1 MIRADRAMH
10 EVSFLQDLA
19 VVMIAAGI
27 VTVLFQRLKQPV
39 VLGYIVAGIL
49 IGPHLLELIKGQDA
63 IKSLAEL
70 GMVFLMFSLGLEFN
84 LRKLRRVAA
93 TALVAA
99 PLAILLMVFAGYQVG
114 QLMGWTPVSSL
125 FLGAII
131 SIASTSV
138 IVKVLREM
146 KRDREPFAELIYGI
160 LIVEDLLGV
169 VMIVLL
175 TGIASTGDL
184 GVQSMLVS
192 TGKLLVFLVSVLV
205 VGLLVVPRLL
215 NFVARFE
222 SNERLLVAVLGLCFG
237 TALVA
242 AKLGFSVALGAFL
255 VGAVMAESAQSRRIE
270 SLVEPVRDLF
280 TAVFFVAIGLLVD
293 PALLWQHIVPIAGIS
308 LVVMIGQIAGNT
320 FGTVVAGHD
329 FRTAM
334 RVGTGLSQIGEFS
347 FVIATLGLTLSK
359 TSPSHENFK
368 EMYPI
373 VIGVALMTT
382 VLTPR
387 WIRSSDRLTDAI
399 LRGAPKPLVG
409 YLTLYKDWVERFKG
423 GQWNSLAWKL
433 SRKWLLQMA
442 VNMALVAGVIL
453 GAAYLARLEPAW
465 LAKWNMTRDT
475 LRTALWVAA
484 LVLSLPMLIANLRK
498 LQALGMLIS
507 EATIRRESAGQRT
520 QALRAVVA
528 NVCLVAGTAGMILCV
543 LLLSSALLPPL
554 GVMLA
559 LAVVLGVMAWLQWR
573 FLVRVYAWAQ
583 IALKETFEANEL
595 GQAEAESADLPTGLL
610 EAAHL
615 DSLRLAKGS
624 PAAGRRIG
632 ELALHTNTGVSIVG
646 IERDSERIVNP
657 GPEETL
663 LEGDLLLML
672 GEGDQLSKAKA
683 ELITGQ
689 AN

>member
-1 MIRADRAMH
+1 MH

-39 VLGYIVAGIL
+39 VLGYIAAGIL
-49 IGPHLLELIKGQDA
+49 IGPHAFGLVAKDETIR
-63 IKSLAEL
+63 SLAEL

-99 PLAILLMVFAGYQVG
+99 PLAIMLMVFAGYQVG
-114 QLMGWTPVSSL
+114 QLMGWTSVSSL

-146 KRDREPFAELIYGI
+146 KRDREPFAGLIYGI

-184 GVQSMLVS
+184 GLPSMAVS
-192 TGKLLVFLVSVLV
+192 AGKLLVFLVTVLV
-205 VGLLVVPRLL
+205 AGLLVVPRLL

-237 TALVA
+237 TSLVA

-255 VGAVMAESAQSRRIE
+255 VGAVMAESKQSRRIE

-293 PALLWQHIVPIAGIS
+293 PELLWQHIVPIVGIS
-308 LVVMIGQIAGNT
+308 LVVMIGQIVGNS

-329 FRTAM
+329 FRTAV

-347 FVIATLGLTLSK
+347 FVIATLGLTMGV
-359 TSPSHENFK
+359 TDPSL
-368 EMYPI
+368 YPI
-373 VIGVALMTT
+373 VVGVALVTT
-382 VLTPR
+382 LFTPL
-387 WIRSSDRLTDAI
+387 WIHNADRLADVL
-399 LRGAPKPLVG
+399 LRIAPKPLAG
-409 YLTLYKDWVERFKG
+409 YLSLYKDWVERFKG

-442 VNMALVAGVIL
+442 INLALVAGLLI
-453 GAAYLARLEPAW
+453 GAATLARLEPAW
-465 LAKWNMTRDT
+465 LAKLKLPSDT
-475 LRTALWVAA
+475 LRTVLWVAA

-520 QALRAVVA
+520 QLLRAVVA

-554 GVMLA
+554 GIMLA
-559 LAVVLGVMAWLQWR
+559 LAVVLAGVAWLQWR
-573 FLVRVYAWAQ
+573 FLVRVYARAQ
-583 IALKETFEANEL
+583 IALKETFEASEL
-595 GQAEAESADLPTGLL
+595 GQAEAEIGELPAGLL

-615 DSLRLAKGS
+615 DSMRLVKGS
-624 PAAGRRIG
+624 PAAGQCIG
-632 ELALHTNTGVSIVG
+632 ELELRTNTGVSIVG
-646 IERDSERIVNP
+646 IERDAERIVNP

-663 LEGDLLLML
+663 LEGDLLLLL
-672 GEGDQLSKAKA
+672 GEDTQLPKAKA
-683 ELITGQ
+683 ELCG
-689 AN
+689 